1 MKVEELKKIPIKD
14 LLTHLGYNPVSRS
27 KGGRQLMYHSPLR
40 EDNNASFSVS
50 TNKNIWYDFGTGK
63 GGNVI
68 DLAKALTG
76 GCSFQYAASWLE
88 EQSRSFGQNP
98 SPSCSTNQPP
108 QKKDDSEMKIIRV
121 VRLTHQALLD
131 YLWSRGIPAEI
142 GQRFCKEVHYTVHG
156 KEYFGICFMNILGGM
171 EIRNPFFKGAY
182 GVKAPSIIH
191 VEKERR
197 TSACCVFEGFMDFLS
212 YQTLKIQNDDKIIQP
227 FPCDCIVL
235 NSTSLLNKT
244 IPFIGVYECAFCYLD
259 NDTAGEQAS
268 TYVQSKVSGA
278 IIQMSRVFNDYKD
291 VNDYL
296 VHSNAPHTNNAIRD
310 GE

>member
-1 MKVEELKKIPIKD
+1 
-14 LLTHLGYNPVSRS
+14 
-27 KGGRQLMYHSPLR
+27 MYHSPLR

-50 TNKNIWYDFGTGK
+50 TNKNIWYDFGSGQ

-88 EQSRSFGQNP
+88 EQSRFFGQDP
-98 SPSCSTNQPP
+98 SPSCNTNQPP
-108 QKKDDSEMKIIRV
+108 KKKDDSEMKIIRV

-142 GQRFCKEVHYTVHG
+142 GQRYCKEVHYTVHG

-191 VEKERR
+191 AEKERR
-197 TSACCVFEGFMDFLS
+197 TSACCVFEGFIDFLS
-212 YQTLKIQNDDKIIQP
+212 YQTLKSQNNKKIVQH

-235 NSTSLLNKT
+235 NSTSLVRKAV
-244 IPFIGVYECAFCYLD
+244 PFISVYEQAFCYLD
-259 NDTAGEQAS
+259 NDSSGELAFNIIEAEMNE
-268 TYVQSKVSGA
+268 KA
-278 IIQMSRVFNDYKD
+278 ICMSRAYSGYNDFNDFHNVKH
-291 VNDYL
+291 L
-296 VHSNAPHTNNAIRD
+296 WLFTASNSFRRNI
-310 GE
+310 